1 MGVLKF
7 REELKIGF
15 KTCSKVMKKNRLKF
29 IIKFY
34 LFSLMNIISSL
45 FSFVYPLVSLAFY
58 HNILNSNKNYK
69 YTVLESFHTLD
80 SEKKV
85 KKAIITCFLAKVVLI
100 SILVLIALITLG
112 LFGISAYLFKLTNSN
127 LVNLIWIIPL
137 VIMALVYLLYLI
149 NYLIP
154 VGLIFEYDSSISINR
169 ALRLTFSSFNLNY
182 KSLILN
188 ILFES
193 FIHLIFIGFVALT
206 FINKYTIF
214 IGILL
219 IIIYI
224 LCIPRIR
231 FSCQI
236 ARTNIR
242 LKIISIF
249 ETNLNELH
257 NEEINSFMNKDDL
270 FNDDFFDETLGKEES
285 NKEINDNNMV
295 EKTID
300 EKNEGLEETLEDEKT
315 NDNLILEEA
324 CEDIKDSI
332 EEISLNTNS
341 NLNKNDVVLD
351 EDIDT
356 KLENQEVLDDKS
368 EAFEQTLD
376 LTTFEENEKVNEAV
390 DEIKEIDDKDINIE
404 KTSKMIKMATKEPK
418 KVEESTNSV
427 EKIESSTKK
436 TKKSTSKK
444 IKDIKF
450 STNPVDKKE

>member
-1 MGVLKF
+1 
-7 REELKIGF
+7 
-15 KTCSKVMKKNRLKF
+15 
-29 IIKFY
+29 
-34 LFSLMNIISSL
+34 
-45 FSFVYPLVSLAFY
+45 
-58 HNILNSNKNYK
+58 
-69 YTVLESFHTLD
+69 
-80 SEKKV
+80 
-85 KKAIITCFLAKVVLI
+85 
-100 SILVLIALITLG
+100 
-112 LFGISAYLFKLTNSN
+112 
-127 LVNLIWIIPL
+127 
-137 VIMALVYLLYLI
+137 
-149 NYLIP
+149 
-154 VGLIFEYDSSISINR
+154 
-169 ALRLTFSSFNLNY
+169 
-182 KSLILN
+182 
-188 ILFES
+188 
-193 FIHLIFIGFVALT
+193 
-206 FINKYTIF
+206 
-214 IGILL
+214 
-219 IIIYI
+219 
-224 LCIPRIR
+224 
-231 FSCQI
+231 
-236 ARTNIR
+236 
-242 LKIISIF
+242 
-249 ETNLNELH
+249 
-257 NEEINSFMNKDDL
+257 
-270 FNDDFFDETLGKEES
+270 
-285 NKEINDNNMV
+285 MV

-324 CEDIKDSI
+324 CEDTKDSI

-376 LTTFEENEKVNEAV
+376 LTTLEENEKVNEAV

>member
-1 MGVLKF
+1 MEVLKF

-45 FSFVYPLVSLAFY
+45 FSFVYPLVSIAFY

-137 VIMALVYLLYLI
+137 VIMALVYLLYVI

-169 ALRLTFSSFNLNY
+169 ALRLTFSAFNLKY

-188 ILFES
+188 ILFEL
-193 FIHLIFIGFVALT
+193 FIHLIFIGFVCLT

-270 FNDDFFDETLGKEES
+270 FNDDFFDETLGKEETD
-285 NKEINDNNMV
+285 KGINDNNMV
-295 EKTID
+295 EKSIDGKIDDLEEASID
-300 EKNEGLEETLEDEKT
+300 EKTY
-315 NDNLILEEA
+315 DNLSLEEA
-324 CEDIKDSI
+324 DEETKEPN
-332 EEISLNTNS
+332 EEIDLNTD
-341 NLNKNDVVLD
+341 LNKNDEAL
-351 EDIDT
+351 EENIDT
-356 KLENQEVLDDKS
+356 KLNNQEVLDDKS
-368 EAFEQTLD
+368 EAFDQTLD
-376 LTTFEENEKVNEAV
+376 LTTFGKNENVNEVV
-390 DEIKEIDDKDINIE
+390 DEIKEIDDKDINVE
-404 KTSKMIKMATKEPK
+404 KTSNVIKKAPKKAK
-418 KVEESTNSV
+418 KVEESTKSV
-427 EKIESSTKK
+427 EKVESSTKK

-444 IKDIKF
+444 TKDIKL

>member
-1 MGVLKF
+1 MEVLKF

-15 KTCSKVMKKNRLKF
+15 KTCAKVMKKNRLKF

-45 FSFVYPLVSLAFY
+45 FSFVYPLVSIAFY

-69 YTVLESFHTLD
+69 YTVLESFNTLD

-85 KKAIITCFLAKVVLI
+85 KKAIITCILAKVILI

-112 LFGISAYLFKLTNSN
+112 LYGISAYLFKLTNSG

-137 VIMALVYLLYLI
+137 VLMALVYLLYVI

-169 ALRLTFSSFNLNY
+169 ALRLTFSSFNLKY

-193 FIHLIFIGFVALT
+193 FIHLIFIGFVCLT
-206 FINKYTIF
+206 FINKYTLF

-270 FNDDFFDETLGKEES
+270 FNDDFFDETLGKD
-285 NKEINDNNMV
+285 KINDNNIV
-295 EKTID
+295 EKSID
-300 EKNEGLEETLEDEKT
+300 EKNEGLEDEKT
-315 NDNLILEEA
+315 NDNLILKEA
-324 CEDIKDSI
+324 DEDTKDSI
-332 EEISLNTNS
+332 EEINLNTNS
-341 NLNKNDVVLD
+341 NLNKNDVVL
-351 EDIDT
+351 EENIDT

-368 EAFEQTLD
+368 EAFEQTID
-376 LTTFEENEKVNEAV
+376 LTTFEENEKVNEVV
-390 DEIKEIDDKDINIE
+390 DKIKEIDDKDINIE
-404 KTSKMIKMATKEPK
+404 KTSKMIKKAPKEPK

-444 IKDIKF
+444 IKDIKL

>member
-1 MGVLKF
+1 MEVLKF

-45 FSFVYPLVSLAFY
+45 FSFVYPLVSIAFY

-137 VIMALVYLLYLI
+137 VIMALVYLLYVI

-169 ALRLTFSSFNLNY
+169 ALRLTFSAFNLKY

-188 ILFES
+188 ILFEL
-193 FIHLIFIGFVALT
+193 FIHLIFIGFVCLT

-285 NKEINDNNMV
+285 NKEINDKNMV
-295 EKTID
+295 EKSID
-300 EKNEGLEETLEDEKT
+300 EKIDDLEETSIDEKT
-315 NDNLILEEA
+315 YDNLSLEEA
-324 CEDIKDSI
+324 DEETKEPN
-332 EEISLNTNS
+332 EEIDLNTD
-341 NLNKNDVVLD
+341 LNKNDEAL
-351 EDIDT
+351 EENIDT
-356 KLENQEVLDDKS
+356 KLNNKEVLDDKS
-368 EAFEQTLD
+368 EAFDQTLD
-376 LTTFEENEKVNEAV
+376 LTTFEKNENVNEVV
-390 DEIKEIDDKDINIE
+390 DEIKEIDDKDINVE
-404 KTSKMIKMATKEPK
+404 KTSNVIKKAPKKAK
-418 KVEESTNSV
+418 KVEESTKSV
-427 EKIESSTKK
+427 EKVESSTKK

-444 IKDIKF
+444 TKDIKL

>member
-1 MGVLKF
+1 MEVLKF

-15 KTCSKVMKKNRLKF
+15 KTCAKVMKKNRLKF

-45 FSFVYPLVSLAFY
+45 FSFVYPLVSIAFY

-85 KKAIITCFLAKVVLI
+85 KKAIITCILAKVILI

-112 LFGISAYLFKLTNSN
+112 LYGISAYLFKLTNSG

-137 VIMALVYLLYLI
+137 VLMALVYLLYVI

-169 ALRLTFSSFNLNY
+169 ALRLTFSSFNLKY

-193 FIHLIFIGFVALT
+193 FIHLIFIGFVCLT
-206 FINKYTIF
+206 FINKYTLF

-270 FNDDFFDETLGKEES
+270 FNDDFFDETLGKD
-285 NKEINDNNMV
+285 KINDNNIV
-295 EKTID
+295 EKSID
-300 EKNEGLEETLEDEKT
+300 EKNEGLEDEKT
-315 NDNLILEEA
+315 NDNLILKEA
-324 CEDIKDSI
+324 DEDTKDSI
-332 EEISLNTNS
+332 EEINLNTNS
-341 NLNKNDVVLD
+341 NLNKNDVVL
-351 EDIDT
+351 EENIDT

-368 EAFEQTLD
+368 EAFEQTID
-376 LTTFEENEKVNEAV
+376 LTTFEENEKVNEVV
-390 DEIKEIDDKDINIE
+390 DKIKEIDDKDINIE
-404 KTSKMIKMATKEPK
+404 KTSKMIKKAPKEPK

-444 IKDIKF
+444 IKDIKL